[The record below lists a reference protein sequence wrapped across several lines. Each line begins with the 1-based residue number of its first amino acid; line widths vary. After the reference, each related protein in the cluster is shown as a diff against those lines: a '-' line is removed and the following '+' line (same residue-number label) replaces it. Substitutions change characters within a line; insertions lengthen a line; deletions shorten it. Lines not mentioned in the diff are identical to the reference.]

1 MLQFLYYAI
10 LGFIVLSTST
20 LLFLLIKTKKL
31 TNLDKT
37 LKIFAIVLAFVFA
50 VRYGFFREEIAST
63 VGVLY
68 GSPVLDPFL
77 TIVSLFLTWFTYASV
92 LMLVLYPFF
101 KIKTIQNFIKFFVL
115 PVAVLNI
122 IFFWANLQALAGT
135 AVFDN
140 FNVKALAYAVECGL
154 VLSFALLITIKSG
167 SIKIPKIEVKNLLL
181 SIVPILLSIMPPFF
195 LSVLFGYVGNGLE
208 LEGLTPEHRIVLYG
222 SLIVP
227 LVIYFMLRKKDPK
240 LIRFSL
246 LYLSLGMF
254 ITFMFNFKLETFLN
268 PANWP
273 LHLCHTA
280 MYIVPICLIFKWE
293 KLFYFTYF
301 INVLGAFLA
310 MVMPNLSDGLNIFAP
325 SMLVFYINHYSAFF
339 MPLLVVALGVFGRPK
354 WKQFVYSMV
363 GFAVYFV
370 FILFINAWFTNFDSG
385 VDFFFVNSDF
395 IADKLGL
402 WAEHLR
408 DITASFQIGD
418 LTFKFY
424 PIYQTLFFLVYVG
437 FAFGM
442 WFIYEQFFSIAK
454 QHKDM
459 AERKKKIKLDGL
471 ALAILLNGKEVNEPV
486 NQNGINK
493 LILKNFS
500 KKYGESKIFAVK
512 DANLEVNGG
521 EIFGFLGPNGAGKS
535 TIIKSTV
542 GIQPITSGSIEICG
556 YDCEKQ
562 SIMAKK
568 QVGFVPDHYA
578 LYEKLTGREYIN
590 YIADLYGVS
599 LEDRN
604 KRLNKFLEQFEL
616 KQAIDNPIKTY
627 SHGMKQKITIIS
639 ALIHNPKLWIL
650 DEPLTGLDPNSI
662 FQVKE
667 CMKEHA
673 KNGNIVFFSSHI
685 IDVVERICDRIAI
698 IKNGKILGVFAI
710 VDLEKQGIK
719 LEEFYLNTIKGN
731 D

>member
-1 MLQFLYYAI
+1 
-10 LGFIVLSTST
+10 
-20 LLFLLIKTKKL
+20 
-31 TNLDKT
+31 
-37 LKIFAIVLAFVFA
+37 
-50 VRYGFFREEIAST
+50 
-63 VGVLY
+63 
-68 GSPVLDPFL
+68 
-77 TIVSLFLTWFTYASV
+77 
-92 LMLVLYPFF
+92 
-101 KIKTIQNFIKFFVL
+101 
-115 PVAVLNI
+115 
-122 IFFWANLQALAGT
+122 
-135 AVFDN
+135 
-140 FNVKALAYAVECGL
+140 
-154 VLSFALLITIKSG
+154 
-167 SIKIPKIEVKNLLL
+167 
-181 SIVPILLSIMPPFF
+181 
-195 LSVLFGYVGNGLE
+195 
-208 LEGLTPEHRIVLYG
+208 
-222 SLIVP
+222 
-227 LVIYFMLRKKDPK
+227 
-240 LIRFSL
+240 
-246 LYLSLGMF
+246 
-254 ITFMFNFKLETFLN
+254 MFNFKLETFLN
-268 PANWP
+268 PTSWP

-310 MVMPNLSDGLNIFAP
+310 MVMPNTADGLSIFDP
-325 SMLVFYINHYSAFF
+325 GLVVFWVNHYSAFF
-339 MPLLVVALGVFGRPK
+339 MPLLVVALGVFSRPK

-363 GFAVYFV
+363 GFSVYFLL
-370 FILFINAWFTNFDSG
+370 ILFINAWFTNYNSG

-418 LTFKFY
+418 LTFVFY
-424 PIYQTLFFLVYVG
+424 PIYQALFFLVYVG

-454 QHKDM
+454 QHRDIK
-459 AERKKKIKLDGL
+459 ERKKKIKLDAL
-471 ALAILLNGKEVNEPV
+471 ALEILLNGKGVNEPV
-486 NQNGINK
+486 NEEGINK

-500 KKYGESKIFAVK
+500 KKYGESKEFAVK

-535 TIIKSTV
+535 TIIKSIV
-542 GIQPITSGSIEICG
+542 GIQPITSGVIEICG
-556 YDCEKQ
+556 FDCQNQ
-562 SIMAKK
+562 SIMSKK
-568 QVGFVPDHYA
+568 QIGFVPDHYA

-590 YIADLYGVS
+590 YIADLYDVS
-599 LEDRN
+599 LENRTA
-604 KRLNKFLEQFEL
+604 RLKKYVDQFEL
-616 KQAIDNPIKTY
+616 QQAIDNPIKTY

-667 CMKEHA
+667 CMKDHV

-698 IKNGKILGVFAI
+698 IKKGKILGTYVIA
-710 VDLEKQGIK
+710 DLEKQGIK
-719 LEEFYLNTIKGN
+719 LEEFYLKTIKGK